1 MQKLLLL
8 LLSLFSGAACAME
21 EMPTPVAMSE
31 TAPSFISKEHHKK
44 CCGCCGAAAGV
55 LVSGCFVYGC
65 VTSLQNHYQKCG
77 DWRGC
82 NFYEQ
87 NNTQKLFKPL
97 NAVAVI
103 ASPSIV
109 GYWIGEGL
117 AEKTHRLDQRL
128 YARLIAQKEKSE

>member
-1 MQKLLLL
+1 MKKLLLL
-8 LLSLFSGAACAME
+8 LLSLLSSAACAME

-31 TAPSFISKEHHKK
+31 DTPSFISKEQHKK
-44 CCGCCGAAAGV
+44 CCGCCGASAGV

-97 NAVAVI
+97 NAVGVI
-103 ASPSIV
+103 ASPAVV
-109 GYWIGEGL
+109 GYWIGEGMG
-117 AEKTHRLDQRL
+117 AKTFELDKRLHAL
-128 YARLIAQKEKSE
+128 LKKEKSE